1 MDIVSILYEQQII
14 NQQIS
19 YFVLKE
25 DYEDI
30 NGRVVTEGL
39 HEAWEWI
46 KDKVNK
52 FIGVL
57 KSWFG
62 KIWTFL
68 TKTFPAAIKKMIDGI
83 LEVLHL
89 KKKPE
94 IIDESKIKEGDK
106 AKIEEIC
113 DKANKANAVIV
124 AAEKSGAEAPPTISV
139 PANAEEKKED
149 NDSNSK
155 KTETSQKE
163 LLAQAAAAKVNAVD
177 SLEEIAKTAPAEEKA
192 EVTKAVANIKAKKQV
207 VMSSKQS
214 EYLQGPLLDL
224 DKAENY
230 MKCSRKAV
238 SMLYDDIA
246 KRAVFDFVTNSIKRS
261 KIGKE
266 ISKTNPDANSN
277 KIMNAKEIEYD
288 MKNYGTNL
296 TESIQKPLKSY
307 TDCKKKTGAYK
318 YSNYSQ
324 KKIQKIPQ
332 DELEKRAKQI
342 VLSSSD
348 KQMLNMLKNTFDDA
362 LANLQYVSKNLNS
375 NLSKEANKAIESYI
389 SFVSK
394 CSTQFTIAVNDITEA
409 SKSIAISIKKF
420 TYSAKHVK

>member
-1 MDIVSILYEQQII
+1 MDIASLLYEQQII

-25 DYEDI
+25 EYEDA

-68 TKTFPAAIKKMIDGI
+68 TKTFPAAIKKMVDGI

-89 KKKPE
+89 KKKAE

-124 AAEKSGAEAPPTISV
+124 AAEKSGTEAAPTISV
-139 PANAEEKKED
+139 PTNTGEKKED
-149 NDSNSK
+149 NGSDNK
-155 KTETSQKE
+155 KTEISQKE
-163 LLAQAAAAKVNAVD
+163 LLAQAVATKTNAVD

-192 EVTKAVANIKAKKQV
+192 ELTKTVTNIKSKKQV

-214 EYLQGPLLDL
+214 TYLQGPLLDL

-238 SMLYDDIA
+238 SMLYDDIT
-246 KRAVFDFVTNSIKRS
+246 KRAVFDFVASNIKRS
-261 KIGKE
+261 SIDKE
-266 ISKTNPDANSN
+266 ISKTNPNANSN

-288 MKNYGTNL
+288 MKQHGTNL
-296 TESIQKPLKSY
+296 TESIQKPVKSY
-307 TDCKKKTGAYK
+307 TDCKKETGAYK
-318 YSNYSQ
+318 YSNYGK
-324 KKIQKIPQ
+324 KKIQKIQQ

-375 NLSKEANKAIESYI
+375 NLSKEANSAIESYI

-394 CSTQFTIAVNDITEA
+394 CSTQFTIAINDITGA
-409 SKSIAISIKKF
+409 SKGIATDIKKF
-420 TYSAKHVK
+420 TYSARHVK